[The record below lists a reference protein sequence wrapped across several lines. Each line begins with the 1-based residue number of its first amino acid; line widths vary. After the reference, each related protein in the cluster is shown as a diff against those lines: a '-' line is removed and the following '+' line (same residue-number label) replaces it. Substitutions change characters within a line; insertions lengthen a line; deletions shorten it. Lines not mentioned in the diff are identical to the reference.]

1 MIKHQIINSIEDID
15 ICLQHHSLVL
25 LYVSQEECSVCHAI
39 LPKLMKLLTNYP
51 HIQFIQVDAKQVT
64 EVAGRF
70 LIFSVPTFIMFY
82 EQKELFRDGRFVQF
96 ESLENRIQQ
105 IYNSITF

>member
-1 MIKHQIINSIEDID
+1 MIQNS
-15 ICLQHHSLVL
+15 SLIL

-51 HIQFIQVDAKQVT
+51 HIQLIQVDAKQVT

-82 EQKELFRDGRFVQF
+82 EQKELFREDRFVQF
-96 ESLENRIQQ
+96 ESLENRINQ
-105 IYNSITF
+105 IYNSIAF